1 MMFTCVEDLH
11 TVLQW
16 RTCSRG
22 QSVAQHWQVKED
34 VSELTFEEWDP
45 TQHVDTDLNKTLKR
59 SVRSLTGAGRGGHLA
74 QISAGYK
81 S

>member
-1 MMFTCVEDLH
+1 M
-11 TVLQW
+11 
-16 RTCSRG
+16 
-22 QSVAQHWQVKED
+22 KED

-74 QISAGYK
+74 QLSAGYK

>member
-1 MMFTCVEDLH
+1 M
-11 TVLQW
+11 
-16 RTCSRG
+16 
-22 QSVAQHWQVKED
+22 ED
-34 VSELTFEEWDP
+34 VLSWSSGASIEWKRMHQDCNRVEVDASGLTFEEWDP